1 MRLLKSSIITI
12 CYNEVK
18 LIRATCDSIC
28 TQIFRDFEWIVV
40 DGASTGDTLAIL
52 KDYDDLIDC
61 LIAEQD

>member
-1 MRLLKSSIITI
+1 MKKFSIITV
-12 CYNEVK
+12 CLNEAK
-18 LIRATCDSIC
+18 SIRATCDSIC